1 MSIIIFLLVANI
13 GFEHLSVD
21 PVAHRVGMGYAQFGD
36 GYSIH
41 YNPAGLAYGLGSYYS
56 ASYLNYICDTH
67 FGYLG
72 YEYDQIGIGIRYF
85 YGGTMKKTDE
95 LGIEEGSFGVH
106 FIDLNVGKGFFY
118 KDIGFGIS
126 VKGVYANIDTLNS
139 IGAGVDIGAIYIFSE
154 PEIQIGL
161 AVKNIG
167 FGIKPYIE
175 SNESFPYEINIGVIK
190 RFTDSWVGLDI
201 VKPAL
206 MNFGLRIG
214 GSYSIISSFDLKA
227 SYNTL
232 LSSIQTGSSGFDFL
246 AGLTVG
252 FAVNK
257 DAICVNYSYS
267 PYFDLGGCHRISVSI
282 GG

>member
-1 MSIIIFLLVANI
+1 MSIIIFFLVTNI
-13 GFEHLSVD
+13 GFEHLTVD

-36 GYSIH
+36 GYSVH

-72 YEYDQIGIGIRYF
+72 FERGQIGVGIRYF
-85 YGGTMKKTDE
+85 NSGSMKKTDE

-106 FIDLNVGKGFFY
+106 FIDLNLGKGFFY

-126 VKGVYANIDTLNS
+126 VKGVYANIDTLTS
-139 IGAGVDIGAIYIFSE
+139 LGAGVDIGVLYILPE

-167 FGIKPYIE
+167 SGLKPFIE
-175 SNESFPYEINIGVIK
+175 SNESFPYEVNLGAIK
-190 RFTDSWVGLDI
+190 RFSDGWFGLDI

-206 MNFGLRIG
+206 MDFGVRVG
-214 GSYSIISSFDLKA
+214 GSYSVIANFNLKA

-232 LSSIQTGSSGFDFL
+232 LSSVSTGSSGFDFL

-252 FAVNK
+252 FAVNTNT
-257 DAICVNYSYS
+257 ICLNYSYS
-267 PYFDLGGCHRISVSI
+267 PYFDLGGGHRISVSI